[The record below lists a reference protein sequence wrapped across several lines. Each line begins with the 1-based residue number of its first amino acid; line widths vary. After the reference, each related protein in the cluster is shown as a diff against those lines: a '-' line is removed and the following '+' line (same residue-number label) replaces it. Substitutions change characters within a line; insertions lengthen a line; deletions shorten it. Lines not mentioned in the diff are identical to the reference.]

1 MLSVNKNNMKL
12 RHYEDFEIFYI
23 LIVMSSQF
31 MQFIVSNYATMSKS
45 AILKVERQLPNNAG
59 YPQNIVRCLT
69 KNIGSTDNINECST
83 LQHNPV
89 SKISNYCQ
97 TLDCAQ
103 FAEYSR
109 SSNQLSNNFYA
120 RPFAFETSFVS
131 KNQMFRGQMMQ
142 MP

>member
-1 MLSVNKNNMKL
+1 MVTIARNGRTFGFSTSLLDVSNNHLHMLSVNKNNMKL

-89 SKISNYCQ
+89 SKISNYC
-97 TLDCAQ
+97 
-103 FAEYSR
+103 
-109 SSNQLSNNFYA
+109 
-120 RPFAFETSFVS
+120 
-131 KNQMFRGQMMQ
+131 
-142 MP
+142 